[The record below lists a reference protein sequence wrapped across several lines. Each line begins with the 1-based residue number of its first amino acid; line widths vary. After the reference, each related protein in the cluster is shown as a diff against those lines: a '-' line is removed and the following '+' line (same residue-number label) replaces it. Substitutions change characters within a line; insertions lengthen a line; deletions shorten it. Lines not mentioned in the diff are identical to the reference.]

1 MVIASR
7 RCAGVLTP
15 AVKDVVALS
24 HRFVD
29 AVESSDWPRAREL
42 RDKIKEW
49 KP

>member
-1 MVIASR
+1 MVASR

-15 AVKDVVALS
+15 NVKDVVELS
-24 HRFVD
+24 HGFVY
-29 AVESSDWPRAREL
+29 AVESRDWPRARAL